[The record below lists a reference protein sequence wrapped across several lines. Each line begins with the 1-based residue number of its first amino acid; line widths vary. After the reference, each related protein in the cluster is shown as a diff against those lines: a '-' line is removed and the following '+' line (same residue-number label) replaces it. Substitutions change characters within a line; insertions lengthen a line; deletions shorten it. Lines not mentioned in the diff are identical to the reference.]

1 MKFSLLPEREKR
13 ESIVGLRDIVCGIRI
28 FNKDAGHCGE
38 GLIDSACLIQRPFQQ
53 LMIDK
58 RF

>member
-1 MKFSLLPEREKR
+1 MKFSALPEHEKR

-38 GLIDSACLIQRPFQQ
+38 GLIDSKYVRRIFLYFFFACY
-53 LMIDK
+53 
-58 RF
+58 